1 MLDICK
7 SLLSHPSL
15 FYWFHCGGLLSQL
28 FMADL
33 LTCSCIFPSGCRV
46 HWISIW
52 PNCQSSSS
60 QSSEVGAFLWFFRP
74 SILQLMNL
82 GMEWCFLW
90 RVLFVMACYVSELIN
105 SDDMISVKNLGFSF
119 LSSVQTILQKPGP
132 RLLSKHMFRPNAWK
146 MLFILLVISYH
157 ITDM

>member
-33 LTCSCIFPSGCRV
+33 LTCFCIFPYGCRV
-46 HWISIW
+46 HWISIR
-52 PNCQSSSS
+52 PNCQSSRS

-90 RVLFVMACYVSELIN
+90 RVLFVMTCHVSEIIN
-105 SDDMISVKNLGFSF
+105 SMMTWYLLRTSVSLFSQTDSNREALHHAVEDVHWLKF
-119 LSSVQTILQKPGP
+119 CSVASLRREK
-132 RLLSKHMFRPNAWK
+132 SK
-146 MLFILLVISYH
+146 
-157 ITDM
+157 